1 MVCKQL
7 GCWRKRCTCCA
18 KQSGAQHASVDRQ
31 ECSTTQQQSSSSS
44 RYKQK
49 PPPSSVPPVLRRRL
63 DDGLLCVATFALVK
77 HAVGLLFTMLVLGVL
92 LTCAPIVLIVQILV
106 FIKNRF
112 AHISPAPHNHC
123 DAWWPLRGSVPF
135 RAVITTQSTLDQNL
149 LSLQL
154 TRVFMNEESTRCG
167 CDAYRDI
174 ERAKPIPEVRVWD
187 QQRIRL
193 KVVSDLMCVLNDAS
207 SMLAQLHSP
216 SSVLLVPNFSNVV
229 HVSLSDFQ
237 LDDMLQGQVKSNRKV
252 SSQRELIDIDIL
264 QQFYYASL
272 MSKESCCCLAIF
284 SHDCYSAT
292 FCLPRLLSL
301 YTDGQLMFDMEP
313 KMGESFSPHHTQ
325 INALLT
331 VCRIMAQTVQFTCV
345 GPLSVLAM
353 CLRRTNP
360 IWKQLVSESNISS
373 LNRRKN
379 ETRDGSDETIPMDNI
394 EGEKKGDGRLYRWMR
409 VAHTD
414 QLLRAERILRAATVE
429 LFLAFVAGALRRHF
443 RASGIAHPP
452 DVGATVPISYREYVP
467 VEAQKRC
474 DMILLPMQIPSGV
487 EGAIPRI
494 WAVQRRLAGAIDGVL
509 PIALRVSRFLSE
521 ISLSASMSRRM
532 FSSLYADS
540 SAIVSVLRASGDVQM
555 DSHRIQSIL
564 LYPSLPDTV
573 KAAFTFVQC
582 GTDIM
587 LSVSA
592 NALCFPEPDKLLVH
606 FKASFREICFVDFQ
620 AEVRCLLD
628 QLSMKLLTLSQA
640 TFLPTRVPFMRGTT
654 VQPSSTIEAGG
665 FSTEPTPG
673 ITGTEN
679 IDVDSCSVEQLR
691 LLLGN
696 VQSELDSMRSSPHID
711 RAEYVNKLSELENRM
726 QIFHES
732 MATRLGAP
740 ICSPLREGA
749 ELASSAV
756 AELLA
761 PYKQDKSMYFLN

>member
-187 QQRIRL
+187 QHARILRRIRL

-229 HVSLSDFQ
+229 H
-237 LDDMLQGQVKSNRKV
+237 
-252 SSQRELIDIDIL
+252 
-264 QQFYYASL
+264 
-272 MSKESCCCLAIF
+272 KESCCCLAIF

-606 FKASFREICFVDFQ
+606 FKA
-620 AEVRCLLD
+620 EVRCLLD

-761 PYKQDKSMYFLN
+761 PYKQDKTPTARRFSREFARIDVPRKPSRAD